1 MPDGTPS
8 GTPDAARSQS
18 VDPHLEAPGSGLA
31 RALTFHASF
40 DHGPDAD
47 FAAGDARIYTPA
59 EGAAHDDDA
68 LTPGLGQ
75 PPLGIVPDGGRY
87 GAALAFT
94 PERSHVVVYKAARNV
109 AYSPSGFRGTISFWM
124 SLDPASLPGRY
135 CDPLQVTDK
144 RYNDACI
151 WLDFTKND
159 APPDLRLGV
168 FGDLSAWNVSGRES
182 GSEEFY
188 WRLLKVALPPFAEG
202 QWTHVAVTW
211 DGVNTPQHGR
221 AFLYLNGAYQGAT
234 GGIAEPFTWD
244 ADRAWIRLGTGRFVG
259 RLDDL
264 AAFDRP
270 LTAGEV
276 GELYRLEGG
285 VAALRGA

>member
-1 MPDGTPS
+1 MPDSTPNRPS
-8 GTPDAARSQS
+8 GRS
-18 VDPHLEAPGSGLA
+18 DEGRAGLA

-47 FAAGDARIYTPA
+47 FAAGDARIYTPTA
-59 EGAAHDDDA
+59 GVAHGDGA

-75 PPLGIVPDGGRY
+75 PPLGIVPAGGRY
-87 GAALAFT
+87 GAALEFT
-94 PERSHVVVYKAARNV
+94 PERSHVVVYKAAGNV
-109 AYSPSGFRGTISFWM
+109 AYSAAGFRGTIAFWM
-124 SLDPASLPGRY
+124 SLDPAALPGRY

-144 RYNDACI
+144 AYDDACI

-159 APPDLRLGV
+159 EPPDLRLGV
-168 FGDLSAWNVSGRES
+168 FGDRRVWNASGRER

-188 WRLLKVALPPFAEG
+188 WRLLKVAMPPFAAG
-202 QWTHVAVTW
+202 RWTHVAITW
-211 DGVNTPQHGR
+211 DGVNTAARGR
-221 AFLYLNGAYQGAT
+221 AFLHLDGAYRGAT

-244 ADRAWIRLGTGRFVG
+244 LANARIRLGTGRFVG

-270 LTAGEV
+270 LTPGEIRD
-276 GELYRLEGG
+276 LYGLEGG
-285 VAALRGA
+285 VAALRSS

>member
-1 MPDGTPS
+1 MSDGTPNGPS
-8 GTPDAARSQS
+8 GRS
-18 VDPHLEAPGSGLA
+18 DRGPTGLA

-47 FAAGDARIYTPA
+47 YAAGDARIYTPA
-59 EGAAHDDDA
+59 EGAAHGDGA
-68 LTPGLGQ
+68 LVAGLGD
-75 PPLGIVPDGGRY
+75 PPLDLVPGGGRY
-87 GAALAFT
+87 GAALEFS
-94 PERSHVVVYKAARNV
+94 PERSHVVVYKAAENV

-124 SLDPASLPGRY
+124 SLDPAALPGRY

-144 RYNDACI
+144 RYNDACL

-168 FGDLSAWNVSGRES
+168 FGDLRAWNASGRES

-188 WRLLKVALPPFAEG
+188 WRLLKVAVPPFAAG
-202 QWTHVAVTW
+202 RWTHVAITW
-211 DGVNTPQHGR
+211 DGVNTAAGGR
-221 AFLYLNGAYQGAT
+221 ASLYLDGEYRGAT
-234 GGIAEPFTWD
+234 GRIAEPFTWD
-244 ADRAWIRLGTGRFVG
+244 IANARIRLGTGRFVG

-270 LTAGEV
+270 LTAAEIRD
-276 GELYRLEGG
+276 LHRLDGG
-285 VAALRGA
+285 VAALRRP